1 MMRTTTALLGVA
13 LVVALSA
20 GACSSG
26 QPEAQDGPT
35 VRSVSEEC
43 RQAFADVPTDSA
55 ALAGDIAPTDPAS
68 PLPTEVSGAFVDLY
82 GTVTACGSVDEWT
95 EAYRGQQL
103 AMTRNADPI
112 SALRTLCQSADD
124 EQIRSD
130 PVCQDVQLPDA
141 VSDTTD
147 NDADLEATESPGG

>member
-26 QPEAQDGPT
+26 QPEAQEGPT

-43 RQAFADVPTDSA
+43 RQAFADVPEDSA
-55 ALAGDIAPTDPAS
+55 ALAGDVARSDPAS
-68 PLPTEVSGAFVDLY
+68 PHPTEVSGAFVDLY

-95 EAYRGQQL
+95 EAYRGQRL
-103 AMTRNADPI
+103 AMTRNSDPV

-124 EQIRSD
+124 EQVRSD
-130 PVCQDVQLPDA
+130 PLCQDVALPDA
-141 VSDTTD
+141 VADTRD

>member
-13 LVVALSA
+13 LVLALSA
-20 GACSSG
+20 GACSGG
-26 QPEAQDGPT
+26 QPEAQEGPT
-35 VRSVSEEC
+35 VRPVSQEC
-43 RQAFADVPTDSA
+43 RQAFADVPADPA
-55 ALAGDIAPTDPAS
+55 ALSGDVAPTDPAS
-68 PLPTEVSGAFVDLY
+68 PLPTEVGGAFVDLY
-82 GTVTACGSVDEWT
+82 GTVAACGSVDEWT
-95 EAYRGQQL
+95 EAYRGQSL
-103 AMTRNADPI
+103 AMTKNADPI

-130 PVCQDVQLPDA
+130 PLCQDVALTDA